1 MYYFAYG
8 SNMVSSQMA
17 IRCPNASVV
26 GVGCLHGYA
35 FQINSRGVAT
45 VIPDITKQ
53 VYGLLWDIPPQEM
66 LTLDRYEGVK
76 VGLYQRTTVTVELS
90 SEHQVEVLTYIA
102 TDHAIGSPRPYYME
116 SIVAAAKQYRLPPAY
131 IQELTTWLLTDG

>member
-1 MYYFAYG
+1 MYYLAYG

-17 IRCPNASVV
+17 IRCPSASIV
-26 GVGCLHGYA
+26 GVGCLHRYA

-45 VIPDITKQ
+45 VIPDVTKQ

-66 LTLDRYEGVK
+66 RTLDRYEGVK
-76 VGLYQRTTVTVELS
+76 VGLYQRATVTIELS
-90 SEHQVEVLTYIA
+90 SEQQVEALTYIA
-102 TDHAIGSPRPYYME
+102 TDQAVGSPRPSYME

-131 IQELTTWLLTDG
+131 IRELTTWLLTDE